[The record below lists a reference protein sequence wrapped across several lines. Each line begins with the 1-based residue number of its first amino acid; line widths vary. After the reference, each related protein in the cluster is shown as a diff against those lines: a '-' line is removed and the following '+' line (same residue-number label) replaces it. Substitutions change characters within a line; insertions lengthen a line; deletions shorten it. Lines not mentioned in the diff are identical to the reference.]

1 VNVDTGAFEAL
12 TAQVAKL
19 TEAVQ
24 AEVLKSITLD
34 AIFDAGFA
42 AGQDDIRKSMGQP
55 SRGRARATR
64 RAAGSGHLRAVQG
77 GGGRECSN

>member
-1 VNVDTGAFEAL
+1 VNVSTGAFEAL

-24 AEVLKSITLD
+24 TEFLKSVTLD
-34 AIFDAGFA
+34 AIYAAGFA
-42 AGQDDIRKSMGQP
+42 AGQDDVRKSMDQP
-55 SRGRARATR
+55 SRGRARGPR

>member
-1 VNVDTGAFEAL
+1 VNVDAGAFEAL

-24 AEVLKSITLD
+24 TEVLKSITLD

-55 SRGRARATR
+55 SRGGKPR

-77 GGGRECSN
+77 GGSRECSH